1 MRLSELFREVEFD
14 GSIKND
20 ADINFVTDD
29 SRLVRP
35 GSLFVCIRHRSFD
48 GHTAA
53 AEALASGAAAVVT
66 QDRLGLENELHV
78 ADSRSAYARL
88 CAALCN
94 HPERKLRL
102 IGVTGTNGK
111 TTVTTL
117 IRNILSDSGAKT
129 LLTGTVC
136 NRLGDENLPSGLTT
150 PKPPELYSLL
160 SRAVSQGC
168 KACVME
174 ASSQALAQGRLEGI
188 DFDAAV
194 FTNITRDHLDYHGT
208 FENYLSAKKKLF
220 EHSTLSIVN
229 LDDPRAGEIIAAAKG
244 KVITFSTVLDC
255 ADYTA
260 KNISLLSDCVHF
272 ELVSKGHI
280 EHIEFAS
287 PGLFSVSNA
296 MAAVACAINLGIEP
310 KDAAQSLAKSK
321 SVCGRLERVECSA
334 PYSVIIDY
342 AHTPDGLEQV
352 LRALRPSCRGKLI
365 VLFGCGGDRDRSKRP
380 LMGTAACKYAD
391 KIIVT
396 SDNPRSEDPMK
407 IIGDILKGTDKKR
420 RDLFVEP
427 DRRKAIAL
435 ALKTAE
441 PGDTVLLAGKGHEKY
456 QLIGGEKLPLDER
469 ETVRKVLGLPH
480 DTGRKKQ

>member
-53 AEALASGAAAVVT
+53 LDALASGAAAVVT
-66 QDRLGLENELHV
+66 QDRLGLENELNV
-78 ADSRSAYARL
+78 ADSRAAYARL

-94 HPERKLRL
+94 HPERRSRM

-160 SRAVSQGC
+160 SRAVSRGC

-260 KNISLLSDCVHF
+260 KNISLLSNCVHF

-296 MAAVACAINLGIEP
+296 MAAAVCAINLGIEP

-352 LRALRPSCRGKLI
+352 LRALRLSCQGKLI

-380 LMGTAACKYAD
+380 LMGAAACKYAD

-407 IIGDILKGTDKKR
+407 IIGDILKGTDKKC

>member
-1 MRLSELFREVEFD
+1 MRLSELLREVEFE

-20 ADINFVTDD
+20 FDIKLVTDD

-35 GSLFVCIRHRSFD
+35 GALFVCIRHRSFD

-66 QDRLGLENELHV
+66 QERLGLENELNV
-78 ADSRSAYARL
+78 VDSRAAYARL
-88 CAALCN
+88 CAALCG
-94 HPERKLRL
+94 HPERKLRM

-117 IRNILSDSGAKT
+117 IRNILSDSGIKT

-136 NRLGDENLPSGLTT
+136 NRLGEESLPSGLTT

-160 SRAVSQGC
+160 SRAVLSGC
-168 KACVME
+168 EACVAE

-188 DFDAAV
+188 AFDAAV

-208 FENYLSAKKKLF
+208 FENYLAAKKKLF
-220 EHSTLSIVN
+220 EHSEVSAVN
-229 LDDPRAGEIIAAAKG
+229 LDDPRADEIIAASSG
-244 KVITFSTVLDC
+244 KTVTFSTVLDC

-260 KNISLLSDCVHF
+260 KNISLLPEGVSF
-272 ELVSKGHI
+272 ELVSKGRI
-280 EHIEFAS
+280 EHINFAS

-296 MAAVACAINLGIEP
+296 MAAAVCAINLGVDP
-310 KDAAQSLAKSK
+310 RSAAQSLARSK
-321 SVCGRLERVECSA
+321 GVCGRLERVECGT

-365 VLFGCGGDRDRSKRP
+365 VLFGCGGDRDKTKRP
-380 LMGTAACKYAD
+380 LMGAVACKYAD
-391 KIIVT
+391 TVIVT
-396 SDNPRSEDPMK
+396 SDNPRSEEPMK

-420 RDLFVEP
+420 RGLFIEE
-427 DRRKAIAL
+427 DRRRATAL
-435 ALKTAE
+435 ALSLAK

-456 QLIGGEKLPLDER
+456 QLICGEKLPLDER
-469 ETVRKVLGLPH
+469 ETVREILGLPH
-480 DTGRKKQ
+480 DTGRKKP

>member
-20 ADINFVTDD
+20 ADINLVTDD

-53 AEALASGAAAVVT
+53 LDALASGATAVVT
-66 QDRLGLENELHV
+66 QDRLGLENELRV

-94 HPERKLRL
+94 HPERKLRM

-117 IRNILSDSGAKT
+117 IRNILSDSGTKT

-160 SRAVSQGC
+160 SRAVSQRC

-208 FENYLSAKKKLF
+208 FENYISAKKKLF
-220 EHSTLSIVN
+220 EHSDLSIVN
-229 LDDPRAGEIIAAAKG
+229 LDDPRANEIIAASKG
-244 KVITFSTVLDC
+244 KIITFSTVLDC

-260 KNISLLSDCVHF
+260 KNISLLSDCVRF

-296 MAAVACAINLGIEP
+296 MAAAVCAINFGIEP

-352 LRALRPSCRGKLI
+352 LRALRPSC
-365 VLFGCGGDRDRSKRP
+365 
-380 LMGTAACKYAD
+380 LMGAAACKYAD

-396 SDNPRSEDPMK
+396 SDNPRSEDPTK

-427 DRRKAIAL
+427 DRRKAIAF

-469 ETVRKVLGLPH
+469 ETVRKILGLPH

>member
-1 MRLSELFREVEFD
+1 MRLSELLREVEFE

-20 ADINFVTDD
+20 FDIKLVTDD

-35 GSLFVCIRHRSFD
+35 GALFVCIRHRSFD

-66 QDRLGLENELHV
+66 QERLGLENELNV
-78 ADSRSAYARL
+78 ADSRAAYARL
-88 CAALCN
+88 CAALCG
-94 HPERKLRL
+94 HPERKLRM

-117 IRNILSDSGAKT
+117 IRNILSDSGIKT

-136 NRLGDENLPSGLTT
+136 NRLGEESLPSGLTT

-160 SRAVSQGC
+160 SRAVLSDC
-168 KACVME
+168 EACVAE

-188 DFDAAV
+188 AFDAAV

-208 FENYLSAKKKLF
+208 FENYLAAKKKLF
-220 EHSTLSIVN
+220 EHSKVSAVN
-229 LDDPRAGEIIAAAKG
+229 LDDPRADEIIAASSG
-244 KVITFSTVLDC
+244 KTVTFSTVLDC

-260 KNISLLSDCVHF
+260 KNISLLPEGVSF
-272 ELVSKGHI
+272 ELVSKGRI
-280 EHIEFAS
+280 EHINFAS

-296 MAAVACAINLGIEP
+296 MAAAVCAINLGVDP
-310 KDAAQSLAKSK
+310 RSAAQSLARSK
-321 SVCGRLERVECSA
+321 GVCGRLERVECGT

-365 VLFGCGGDRDRSKRP
+365 VLFGCGGDRDKTKRP
-380 LMGTAACKYAD
+380 LMGAVACKYAD
-391 KIIVT
+391 TVIVT
-396 SDNPRSEDPMK
+396 SDNPRSEEPMK

-420 RDLFVEP
+420 RGLFIEE
-427 DRRKAIAL
+427 DRRRATAL
-435 ALKTAE
+435 ALSLAK

-456 QLIGGEKLPLDER
+456 QLICGEKLPLDER
-469 ETVRKVLGLPH
+469 ETVREILGLPH
-480 DTGRKKQ
+480 DTGRKKP

>member
-1 MRLSELFREVEFD
+1 MRLSELLREVEFE

-20 ADINFVTDD
+20 FDIKFVTDD

-35 GSLFVCIRHRSFD
+35 GALFVCIRHRSFD

-66 QDRLGLENELHV
+66 QERLGLENELNV
-78 ADSRSAYARL
+78 ADSRAAYARL
-88 CAALCN
+88 CAALCG
-94 HPERKLRL
+94 HPERKLRM

-117 IRNILSDSGAKT
+117 IRNILSDSGIKT

-136 NRLGDENLPSGLTT
+136 NRLGEESLPSGLTT

-160 SRAVSQGC
+160 SRAVLSGC
-168 KACVME
+168 EACVAE

-188 DFDAAV
+188 AFDAAV

-208 FENYLSAKKKLF
+208 FENYLAAKKKLF
-220 EHSTLSIVN
+220 EHSKVSAVN
-229 LDDPRAGEIIAAAKG
+229 LDDPRADEIIAASSG
-244 KVITFSTVLDC
+244 KNVTFSTVLDC

-260 KNISLLSDCVHF
+260 KNISLLPEGVSF
-272 ELVSKGHI
+272 ELVSKGRI
-280 EHIEFAS
+280 EHINFAS

-296 MAAVACAINLGIEP
+296 MAAAVCAINLGVDP
-310 KDAAQSLAKSK
+310 RSAVQSLARSK
-321 SVCGRLERVECSA
+321 GVCGRLERVECGT

-365 VLFGCGGDRDRSKRP
+365 VLFGCGGDRDKTKRP
-380 LMGTAACKYAD
+380 LMGAAACKYAD
-391 KIIVT
+391 TVIVT
-396 SDNPRSEDPMK
+396 SDNPRSEEPMK

-420 RDLFVEP
+420 RGLFIEE
-427 DRRKAIAL
+427 DRRRATAL
-435 ALKTAE
+435 ALSLAK

-456 QLIGGEKLPLDER
+456 QLICGEKLPLDER
-469 ETVRKVLGLPH
+469 ETVREILGLPH
-480 DTGRKKQ
+480 DTGRKKP

>member
-1 MRLSELFREVEFD
+1 MRLSELLREVEFD

-20 ADINFVTDD
+20 EDINLVTDD
-29 SRLVRP
+29 SRLVRH

-53 AEALASGAAAVVT
+53 FDALASGAAAVVT
-66 QDRLGLENELHV
+66 QDRLGLENELCV
-78 ADSRSAYARL
+78 ADSRNAYARL
-88 CAALCN
+88 CAALCG
-94 HPERKLRL
+94 HPERRL
-102 IGVTGTNGK
+102 GMIGVTGTNGK

-117 IRNILSDSGAKT
+117 IRNILSDSGIKT
-129 LLTGTVC
+129 LLVGTVC
-136 NRLGDENLPSGLTT
+136 NRLGEESLPSGLTT

-168 KACVME
+168 RVCVTE

-188 DFDAAV
+188 NFDAAV
-194 FTNITRDHLDYHGT
+194 FTNLTRDHLDYHGT
-208 FENYLSAKKKLF
+208 FENYLAAKKKLF
-220 EHSTLSIVN
+220 EHSAVSAVN
-229 LDDPRAGEIIAAAKG
+229 LDDPRAEEIIAAAKG
-244 KVITFSTVLDC
+244 KTVTFSTVLDC

-260 KNISLLSDCVHF
+260 KSISLLSDSVRF
-272 ELVSKGHI
+272 ELVSKWHI

-296 MAAVACAINLGIEP
+296 MAAAVCAISLGIEP
-310 KDAAQSLAKSK
+310 KAVAQSLAKSK

-342 AHTPDGLEQV
+342 AHTPDGLEKV
-352 LRALRPSCRGKLI
+352 LGALRPSCHGRLI
-365 VLFGCGGDRDRSKRP
+365 VLFGCGGDRDRVKRP
-380 LMGTAACKYAD
+380 LMGAAACKYAD

-396 SDNPRSEDPMK
+396 SDNPRSEEPMK
-407 IIGDILKGTDKKR
+407 IIGDILKGTDKKS

-427 DRRKAIAL
+427 DRRKAISL
-435 ALKTAE
+435 ALNMAE

-469 ETVRKVLGLPH
+469 ETVREILGLPH

>member
-1 MRLSELFREVEFD
+1 M
-14 GSIKND
+14 
-20 ADINFVTDD
+20 
-29 SRLVRP
+29 
-35 GSLFVCIRHRSFD
+35 
-48 GHTAA
+48 
-53 AEALASGAAAVVT
+53 
-66 QDRLGLENELHV
+66 
-78 ADSRSAYARL
+78 
-88 CAALCN
+88 
-94 HPERKLRL
+94 
-102 IGVTGTNGK
+102 
-111 TTVTTL
+111 
-117 IRNILSDSGAKT
+117 
-129 LLTGTVC
+129 
-136 NRLGDENLPSGLTT
+136 
-150 PKPPELYSLL
+150 
-160 SRAVSQGC
+160 
-168 KACVME
+168 
-174 ASSQALAQGRLEGI
+174 
-188 DFDAAV
+188 
-194 FTNITRDHLDYHGT
+194 
-208 FENYLSAKKKLF
+208 
-220 EHSTLSIVN
+220 
-229 LDDPRAGEIIAAAKG
+229 
-244 KVITFSTVLDC
+244 LDC

-260 KNISLLSDCVHF
+260 KNISLLSDCVRF

-296 MAAVACAINLGIEP
+296 MAAAVCAINLGIEP

-365 VLFGCGGDRDRSKRP
+365 VLFGCGGDRDRTKRP
-380 LMGTAACKYAD
+380 LMGAAACKYAD

-396 SDNPRSEDPMK
+396 SDNPRSEDPIK

-469 ETVRKVLGLPH
+469 ETVRKILGLPH